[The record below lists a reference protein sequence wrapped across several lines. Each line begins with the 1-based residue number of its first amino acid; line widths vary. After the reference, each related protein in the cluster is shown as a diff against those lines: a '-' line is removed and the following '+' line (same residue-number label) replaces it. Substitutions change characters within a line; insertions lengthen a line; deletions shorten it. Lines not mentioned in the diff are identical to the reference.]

1 MCCRRKTRTAR
12 FTCAMESLPSTPVTA
27 RAPEKK
33 VRGKPNAAIDALA
46 HDPEKWEPVSRL
58 REARFGGRSKV
69 GKDHAQAKLSLL
81 LRRAHHQPV
90 ELFAHLD
97 LARQPRIRPHVV
109 AEVEHVLF
117 HRRRRAHLLAPSLP
131 RIDVAGGA
139 AGGGA

>member
-33 VRGKPNAAIDALA
+33 VRGRPNAAIDALA
-46 HDPEKWEPVSRL
+46 HDPEKWEPV
-58 REARFGGRSKV
+58 F

-117 HRRRRAHLLAPSLP
+117 HRRGRAYLLAPSLVD
-131 RIDVAGGA
+131 IDVAGGA
-139 AGGGA
+139 GAGAPPFPP